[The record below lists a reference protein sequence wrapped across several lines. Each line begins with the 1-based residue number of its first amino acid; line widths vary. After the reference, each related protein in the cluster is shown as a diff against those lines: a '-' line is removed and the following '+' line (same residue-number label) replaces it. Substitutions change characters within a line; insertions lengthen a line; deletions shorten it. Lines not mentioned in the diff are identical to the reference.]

1 MRVTVTQHDTTQEA
15 DVDARGRFEIARMPT
30 GLTRFFLRAD
40 APGDK
45 TADGM
50 FATPTVEL

>member
-1 MRVTVTQHDTTQEA
+1 
-15 DVDARGRFEIARMPT
+15 MPT

-40 APGDK
+40 AVDDK
-45 TADGM
+45 TAEGM